1 MQGKK
6 GAEQTEQKL
15 YKKMELLE
23 ELVGFFEK
31 KASKKKLSEYDNIH
45 ILIKET
51 IWLSRVKNE
60 MPEMI
65 GEMNYFGDLELIPVE
80 VRTVEEQFE
89 QLSLPGIQDF
99 ESEMKKKKEKLSA
112 DMFSGRNCFI
122 KHQGT
127 VHMAEMLA
135 LHDKKTLGDISR
147 YVMQPVPARAKQK
160 ELAELISKNI
170 CENPVHLL
178 PCMTPAAISRLLC
191 FAELEEESE
200 VVIDEN
206 TLDEYLLL
214 MMWGLLS
221 VEIIRKDGN
230 VYFVLDVPEEV
241 KKKVIP
247 VFSILEKGEIE
258 GKEIAGYLDGEKTYT
273 LKELYEKYDEMFVQ
287 IKKILLTYGV
297 IEEDTLFGMYKDLTG
312 MDCEEI
318 DFKRFLY
325 LRGTFHT
332 EWTTGQ
338 NILTKQR
345 VVGIDGTMIA
355 RICERRNEQV
365 TDYFRYQ
372 NFQEL
377 NSTLQNN
384 MKLWEPVYKTLSQW
398 ELEPDEL
405 GDYVLGYHAMFTYGD
420 SLSCVMEQMMDDFD
434 TEDVMD
440 VASLWRALVAIY
452 MNFPCYPLKGYS
464 RIQAEEKFGVERYYG
479 VFEVEEG
486 NRIAKA
492 MLYELPEALQ
502 KQLAD
507 MVLLSNRGMYE
518 ELKEKER
525 LLEGKYRSNPAV
537 KTVLTMNVVEAYS
550 HLSPQVQKQ
559 KEEEVRKRVEEWS
572 NDIRETQEQ
581 EMMTDWC
588 ESMGLKIYKKN
599 TGKTKKI
606 LVGDEESGMYY
617 WDEIQPE
624 IKPVVKKDKVY
635 PNDPCPCGSGKKYK
649 KCCGRK

>member
-6 GAEQTEQKL
+6 EAEQTEQKL

-23 ELVGFFEK
+23 DLLHFLEMKVT
-31 KASKKKLSEYDNIH
+31 KKKLSEYDNIQ
-45 ILIKET
+45 ILIKEM

-60 MPEMI
+60 LPEMI
-65 GEMNYFGDLELIPVE
+65 GEMNYFGDLNLIPVE

-89 QLSLPGIQDF
+89 QLTLPGIQDF
-99 ESEMKKKKEKLSA
+99 EPEMKKKKEKLSA
-112 DMFSGRNCFI
+112 DMFLGRSCFI
-122 KHQGT
+122 KHQGA
-127 VHMAEMLA
+127 VHMAEMLT
-135 LHDKKTLGDISR
+135 LHDKKTLEDISR
-147 YVMQPVPARAKQK
+147 YLMQPVPARAKQK
-160 ELAELISKNI
+160 ELAELISENI
-170 CENPVHLL
+170 YVAPVHLL

-191 FAELEEESE
+191 FAEFEEEAE
-200 VVIDEN
+200 IVIDKN

-214 MMWGLLS
+214 MFWGLLS
-221 VEIIRKDGN
+221 VEIIRKDGSL
-230 VYFVLDVPEEV
+230 YFSLDIPEKV
-241 KKKVIP
+241 KQNVIP
-247 VFSILEKGEIE
+247 VFSILEKGEIK
-258 GKEIAGYLDGEKTYT
+258 GKEIASYLDGEKTYT
-273 LKELYEKYDEMFVQ
+273 LKNLYEKYDEMFVQ

-297 IEEDTLFGMYKDLTG
+297 IEEDTLFGMYKDLTET
-312 MDCEEI
+312 DCEES

-332 EWTTGQ
+332 EWITGQ

-345 VVGIDGTMIA
+345 VVGIDGEMIA
-355 RICERRNEQV
+355 RICERRKEQV

-377 NSTLQNN
+377 NSTLQNSI
-384 MKLWEPVYKTLSQW
+384 KLWEPVYKTLSQW
-398 ELEPDEL
+398 ELESGEL
-405 GDYVLGYHAMFTYGD
+405 ENYVLGYHAMLTYGD
-420 SLSCVMEQMMDDFD
+420 SLSCMMEQMMDDFS

-452 MNFPCYPLKGYS
+452 MNFPCYLLKGYS

-479 VFEVEEG
+479 VFDVKEG
-486 NRIAKA
+486 NKIAKA

-502 KQLAD
+502 QQLAD
-507 MVLLSNRGMYE
+507 MVLLSKQGMYE
-518 ELKEKER
+518 ELKEKES

-550 HLSPQVQKQ
+550 HLSPQIQKQ

-572 NDIRETQEQ
+572 DDIRDTQEQ
-581 EMMTDWC
+581 EMMIDWG
-588 ESMGLKIYKKN
+588 ESMGLRIYKKN